1 MGETHSSI
9 MARLMPL
16 YEMTPERF
24 MAFYDAVYLMC
35 VDLPEGCQFRISD
48 RCREKDLEL
57 FRDIVKTFIAEQ
69 PYDKYAGQL
78 ELSDDMEYVRGQP
91 ALNLPGTASSRNGER
106 DRIYQFITM

>member
-1 MGETHSSI
+1 MSETHSSI

-16 YEMTPERF
+16 YEMAPERF

-35 VDLPEGCQFRISD
+35 VDLPEGCRFRISD

-57 FRDIVKTFIAEQ
+57 FRDIVKTLIAEQ
-69 PYDKYAGQL
+69 PNIWDNWNCRMIWSMYG
-78 ELSDDMEYVRGQP
+78 GQP

-106 DRIYQFITM
+106 DRICQFIMM